1 MPVSTPTPAVT
12 VGRIA
17 QIAVLA
23 RDVAASVA
31 FYRDLL
37 GVKPLFTVNERLAF
51 MDCGGVRLMFSPPEV
66 PELDHPASILY
77 FTVGDID
84 SAHQALA
91 AHGVPCEQPPQ
102 LVARMPD
109 HELWIGE
116 YRDPARN
123 IFALMCEKRPARGG

>member
-1 MPVSTPTPAVT
+1 MHTSTPTPAVT

-23 RDVAASVA
+23 RDVAVSVA

-37 GVKPLFTVNERLAF
+37 GCKPLFAVNERLAF
-51 MDCGGVRLMFSPPEV
+51 MDCGVVRLMFSPPEK

-77 FTVGDID
+77 FTVSDLDG
-84 SAHQALA
+84 AHQALA
-91 AHGVPCEQPPQ
+91 ARGVPCEQSPQ
-102 LVARMPD
+102 LVARRPD
-109 HELWIGE
+109 HELWIAE

-123 IFALMCEKRPARGG
+123 IFALLCEKRPARGA